1 MNNKDL
7 LATLVKALSDAEANE
22 KPKTRRSPKRN
33 LMKAPPKQ
41 GRNTGR
47 AQGLIG
53 LTCMVPKRVYKLV
66 VEHCREEE
74 ITLSSYI
81 RSLLDHALGTDM
93 TGVNEKRFRTPAR
106 FPERRKTYRSEPK
119 ADPAPPPPPAK
130 KPRPPAKY
138 GPKPTHTDEEI
149 AEYIELFHK
158 ENPKASAEQIFGH
171 LRKEYKMRFSHNR
184 AMGMLKKIRAQM
196 LNGKS
201 ENIG

>member
-7 LATLVKALSDAEANE
+7 LATLVKALSDAAAKEGAV
-22 KPKTRRSPKRN
+22 KPPRRSPKQN
-33 LMKAPPKQ
+33 LAKAPPKM

-53 LTCMVPKRVYKLV
+53 MTTMVPKRVYKVV
-66 VEHCREEE
+66 VEHCRENQ
-74 ITLSSYI
+74 ITISYFLRTLI
-81 RSLLDHALGTDM
+81 DANLGTDM
-93 TGVNEKRFRTPAR
+93 TGVVA
-106 FPERRKTYRSEPK
+106 PK
-119 ADPAPPPPPAK
+119 APTEPIK
-130 KPRPPAKY
+130 KRA
-138 GPKPTHTDEEI
+138 PTHRAQPRRTTKPKGERQKPGRKPAHPDEEI

-158 ENPKASAEQIFGH
+158 ENPTANAEQIFTH

-184 AMGMLKKIRAQM
+184 AMAMLKKIRAQM